1 MNFTVERDF
10 FASAVTWVARSLPGR
25 PITPVLAGVVLEL
38 VPDTAERSRLS
49 IAGFDYETSTR
60 VARDVDGSGEGRI
73 LVSGRMLADIAKALP
88 RADPLVRVEQTD
100 AARATLTCGSSRFV
114 LPLLKVEEY
123 PDLPDLPE
131 AIGTVESDV
140 LEQAVSQ
147 VAVAAGR
154 EDALA
159 VLTGVRIEV
168 DGDRLTLAATDRYR
182 LAVRELAWRPRI
194 PGLQAHA
201 LVPARTLVEA
211 ARSML
216 DARGDGPPEALVHL
230 TGGGEGGGR
239 QTLFGLSSGGRQM
252 TTHLL
257 DGEFPKYR
265 SLLPAG
271 HEATAEL
278 PRAELSEAVRRVA
291 LVAERNS
298 PVRLTFSGSELV
310 LQASGID
317 DAAAEESLG
326 VEFSGDELTIA
337 FNPTYL
343 LDGLSALETDTVQLG
358 FTAAT
363 RPALLTAKGE
373 GTLSDYRYLIM
384 PVRLPG

>member
-1 MNFTVERDF
+1 
-10 FASAVTWVARSLPGR
+10 
-25 PITPVLAGVVLEL
+25 
-38 VPDTAERSRLS
+38 
-49 IAGFDYETSTR
+49 
-60 VARDVDGSGEGRI
+60 
-73 LVSGRMLADIAKALP
+73 
-88 RADPLVRVEQTD
+88 
-100 AARATLTCGSSRFV
+100 
-114 LPLLKVEEY
+114 
-123 PDLPDLPE
+123 
-131 AIGTVESDV
+131 
-140 LEQAVSQ
+140 
-147 VAVAAGR
+147 
-154 EDALA
+154 
-159 VLTGVRIEV
+159 
-168 DGDRLTLAATDRYR
+168 
-182 LAVRELAWRPRI
+182 
-194 PGLQAHA
+194 
-201 LVPARTLVEA
+201 
-211 ARSML
+211 ML

-239 QTLFGLSSGGRQM
+239 HTLFGLSSGGRQM

-343 LDGLSALETDTVQLG
+343 LDGLGALETDTVQLG

-373 GTLSDYRYLIM
+373 DTQSDYRYLIM

>member
-1 MNFTVERDF
+1 MNFSVERDF
-10 FASAVTWVARSLPGR
+10 FASAVTWVARSLPAR

-38 VPDTAERSRLS
+38 VAETAEHGRLS

-60 VARDVDGSGEGRI
+60 VSRQVDSAGEGRL
-73 LVSGRMLADIAKALP
+73 LVSGRLLADIAKALP
-88 RADPLVRVEQTD
+88 RTDPLVRVEQTD
-100 AARATLTCGSSRFV
+100 SSRATLTCGSSRFV

-131 AIGTVESDV
+131 AIGTVESDL

-168 DGDRLTLAATDRYR
+168 DGERLTLAATDRYR
-182 LAVRELAWRPRI
+182 LAVRELGWQPRI
-194 PGLQAHA
+194 PDLQTHA

-211 ARSML
+211 SRSML
-216 DARGDGPPEALVHL
+216 EARGDGPPEALLHL
-230 TGGGEGGGR
+230 TGGGEGAGR
-239 QTLFGLSSGGRQM
+239 QTLFGLSAGGRQM

-271 HEATAEL
+271 HEAEAEL
-278 PRAELSEAVRRVA
+278 PRVELGEAVRRVA

-298 PVRLTFSGSELV
+298 PVRLTFSGGELV
-310 LQASGID
+310 LQASGMD
-317 DAAAEESLG
+317 EAAAEESLAVDFRG
-326 VEFSGDELTIA
+326 EDLTIA

-343 LDGLSALETDTVQLG
+343 LDGLGAVETDTVQLG

-373 GTLSDYRYLIM
+373 GAQADYRYLIM